1 MANELMKDPKAMK
14 KAKDDFALHCLL
26 VQRQDAVSP
35 TQARFIAWSEGEQGM
50 LKRLTPK
57 GTT

>member
-26 VQRQDAVSP
+26 VQRQDAVTP
-35 TQARFIAWSEGEQGM
+35 TQSRFIAWSEGEAG
-50 LKRLTPK
+50 LTKRLAPK
-57 GTT
+57 G